1 MKHVKAQTEKIQAIP
16 VAKQSKK
23 AWQTLTGAIVV
34 LIGFALPKI
43 VPEFPLW
50 FAMGIVGFG
59 FFIASKEYVT
69 NYLGFIPAAIRDILS
84 AIKGN
89 GGKK

>member
-1 MKHVKAQTEKIQAIP
+1 MKHVEAQTQKIRAIP
-16 VAKQSKK
+16 AHKQSKK
-23 AWQTLTGAIVV
+23 AWQTLTGGLVV
-34 LIGFALPKI
+34 IAGFALPKV

-50 FAMGIVGFG
+50 FAMGVVGFG

-84 AIKGN
+84 ALKGN
-89 GGKK
+89 GNK

>member
-1 MKHVKAQTEKIQAIP
+1 MKHVEAQSQKIQAIP
-16 VAKQSKK
+16 AHKQSKK
-23 AWQTLTGAIVV
+23 AWQTLTGAILVV
-34 LIGFALPKI
+34 IGFALPKL
-43 VPEFPLW
+43 VPEFPIW
-50 FAMGIVGFG
+50 FAMGVIGFG

-89 GGKK
+89 GKK